1 MSNLLKPVI
10 DELDQVN
17 EALKAS
23 ITTGTPLSLNSG
35 SWNFPGLSRQDLM
48 VRVTELK
55 GLLSDATDPG
65 PDWQPHI
72 TSVVERLTFL
82 RAQTVPH
89 ILSQG
94 GLAVS
99 AFLMTIEGIQKSF
112 APILTDAKAQA
123 LKNSQAA
130 KKTATQI
137 RSIETRL
144 KELTPR
150 TKTLDE
156 MVGRIEKAYDAA
168 DQLPTDLE
176 TLAEAQGKVSELL
189 RQAEQDKFKIEQ
201 RLEDIAAIE
210 DDLRAKSAEA
220 EAVLQQSVTAY
231 SSATSVGLAA
241 AFTERSKGLDSSMW
255 GWVGGLVAA
264 LMVGS
269 FFGSS
274 QLRLLTEALANPDVQ
289 GLTIGVNLALAF
301 ISVGGPVWFAWLSTK
316 QIGQRFRL
324 SEDYAFKASISRA
337 YEGYRR
343 EASRIDP
350 SLERQLL
357 ESALS
362 RLDEQPLRLVENDS
376 FGSPWHELLSSDL
389 IKDAVKSVPGFV
401 DRMSAMASSA
411 LQKKSG
417 SASPQPGPAVA
428 SNDASAEPEEAKV

>member
-1 MSNLLKPVI
+1 MSNLLKPII
-10 DELDQVN
+10 DELDLVN
-17 EALKAS
+17 ETLKAS
-23 ITTGTPLSLNSG
+23 IPTSTALSLNSG
-35 SWNFPGLSRQDLM
+35 SWNFPGLNRHDLM
-48 VRVTELK
+48 ARVSELQT
-55 GLLSDATDPG
+55 LLSNANDP
-65 PDWQPHI
+65 PSNWESYV
-72 TSVVERLTFL
+72 TTVVERLAFL
-82 RAQTVPH
+82 RSQTVPH
-89 ILSQG
+89 IMSQG
-94 GLAVS
+94 AIAVS

-112 APILTDAKAQA
+112 EPIFSDAKAQA
-123 LKNSQAA
+123 IKNSQAA

-137 RSIETRL
+137 RSMETRL
-144 KELTPR
+144 KDLTPR

-176 TLAEAQGKVSELL
+176 TLAEAQAKVSELL

-210 DDLRAKSAEA
+210 DDLRAKSTEA

-241 AFTERSKGLDSSMW
+241 AFTERSRGLDLSMW
-255 GWVGGLVAA
+255 GWVGGLVTA
-264 LMVGS
+264 LLVGS

-274 QLRLLTEALANPDVQ
+274 QLRLLTDTLANPDVHSV
-289 GLTIGVNLALAF
+289 TVGVNLALAF

-350 SLERQLL
+350 SLERKLL

-376 FGSPWHELLSSDL
+376 FGSPWHELLSSDV

-411 LQKKSG
+411 LEKKSV
-417 SASPQPGPAVA
+417 SADTLPRPTVA
-428 SNDASAEPEEAKV
+428 SRDATPEADETKA